1 MAKRTTTPAPTT
13 GRTVKRKY
21 QVVRV
26 NGDGTQVK
34 IDVPTARSQD
44 EAMDMVVDGMSAE
57 DRNVELGAYLA
68 GSYRQRRYKSEQT
81 WKTTSEDTTPGD
93 GEEAEAEAEK
103 PDLELAS

>member
-1 MAKRTTTPAPTT
+1 MAKRTTNPAPTP

-34 IDVPTARSQD
+34 IDCPIARNQD
-44 EAMDMVVDGMSAE
+44 EAMDMVVDSMEPE
-57 DRNVELGAYLA
+57 DRSVELGAYLA
-68 GSYRQRRYKSEQT
+68 GSYRQRRYRSEQT

-93 GEEAEAEAEK
+93 GEEPEAEAEK